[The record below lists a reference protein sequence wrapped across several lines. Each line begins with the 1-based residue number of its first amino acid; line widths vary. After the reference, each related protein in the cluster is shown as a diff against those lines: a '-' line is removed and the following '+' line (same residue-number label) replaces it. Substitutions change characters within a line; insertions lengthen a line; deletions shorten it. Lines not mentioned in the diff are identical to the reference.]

1 MIYRL
6 LAIAFGLVLFCT
18 GLEAQQPTSP
28 APKTSGAVG
37 ATIVIFPDPSG
48 QEGITFA
55 LSGVVPREEMARR
68 FQAMLQYGG
77 WKGQL
82 LRVRSGVSRQSFLGT
97 PLPAG
102 TDALGITQGM
112 VDRQRG
118 GFNLEPII
126 RAFADVKRF
135 HIYVLMKDPLNYR
148 GITEW
153 KTDALHIRLEQSP
166 DVYHFTVDVLEPS
179 GDLRVPTGAPSVL
192 DTARARGSL
201 ILLWLVIS
209 LAAGIL
215 TALLIKLVF
224 RRGV

>member
-6 LAIAFGLVLFCT
+6 LATACGLALLCT
-18 GLEAQQPTSP
+18 VVKAQQPPPSASP
-28 APKTSGAVG
+28 ASGQVG

-68 FQAMLQYGG
+68 FQAMMHYGG
-77 WKGQL
+77 WNGQL
-82 LRVRSGVSRQSFLGT
+82 LRVRSGGSRQSFLGT
-97 PLPAG
+97 PLPEG
-102 TDALGITQGM
+102 TDALGITRGM

-135 HIYVLMKDPLNYR
+135 HIYILMKDPLNYR

-153 KTDALHIRLEQSP
+153 KTDALHIRLEQTP
-166 DVYHFTVDVLEPS
+166 DVYHFTVDVLEPA

-192 DTARARGSL
+192 DSARARGSL
-201 ILLWLVIS
+201 TLLWLVIS

-215 TALLIKLVF
+215 TALIIKLVI